1 MSEALST
8 LTKNWLPVS
17 YELLEHQVVNRFVAN
32 RKPIFRERREG
43 LEQRGAFFGTKSC
56 LPRRGKDQITKANT
70 WNDSS
75 NDAEHDD
82 VIGGSI

>member
-1 MSEALST
+1 MLKQFVANGKLFF
-8 LTKNWLPVS
+8 
-17 YELLEHQVVNRFVAN
+17 LEHQ
-32 RKPIFRERREG
+32 EG
-43 LEQRGAFFGTKSC
+43 LAQRGAFFGTNSC

>member
-1 MSEALST
+1 MMIDQFEAG
-8 LTKNWLPVS
+8 
-17 YELLEHQVVNRFVAN
+17 
-32 RKPIFRERREG
+32 RKPIFCERREG
-43 LEQRGAFFGTKSC
+43 LAKGGAFFGTKSC

>member
-1 MSEALST
+1 M
-8 LTKNWLPVS
+8 LTENGLPVS
-17 YELLEHQVVNRFVAN
+17 YELIHNMMIDQFVAN
-32 RKPIFRERREG
+32 RKLIFRERREG